1 MGLFKKYDG
10 LVRKMANLESQIDRL
25 NERIEVLEFKEARSK
40 DNRKFYWN
48 GYTLTSYVGSINYL
62 LRLKSIEIKALS
74 SYGDKIITKDVKTLI
89 DDNLKENGEYLEVWS
104 NKKDKNILFKVYRV
118 QGYEIV
124 EVDLDLYEHIQELNT
139 KEAA

>member
-1 MGLFKKYDG
+1 MRKNKILFNAIDD
-10 LVRKMANLESQIDRL
+10 LESKIDKL

-48 GYTLTSYVGSINYL
+48 GYTLTSSINYL

-104 NKKDKNILFKVYRV
+104 NKNDKNILFKVYRV

-124 EVDLDLYEHIQELNT
+124 EVDLDLYERIQELNT
-139 KEAA
+139 KEAS

>member
-25 NERIEVLEFKEARSK
+25 NERIEVLEFKVARSK

-48 GYTLTSYVGSINYL
+48 GYTLTSSINYL
-62 LRLKSIEIKALS
+62 LSLKSIEVKALS
-74 SYGDKIITKDVKTLI
+74 SYGDKIITKNVETLI
-89 DDNLKENGEYLEVWS
+89 DDNLKENGEYLELWS
-104 NKKDKNILFKVYRV
+104 NKTDKNILFKVYRV

-124 EVDLDLYEHIQELNT
+124 EVDLDLYERCQKLEN
-139 KEAA
+139 KEKKVEE